1 MIMKKSW
8 WFGSYEITMREIL
21 TSITIIAVMMILGF
35 VFAGKIEEH
44 QMDKNAEYYKAAKI
58 TETEMFRYG
67 MNTSIGN
74 AFVYGEL
81 EAIDTVTY
89 PEIGGEYLYV
99 EKVEEHYNMHT
110 RTVTYTDSNGKTHT
124 RTETYWSWDYAGS
137 EEVHSQKIRFCG
149 IEMDY
154 SKVAMPG
161 TDYIDTIKES
171 SHVRFKYYGCSP
183 KYTGTIYTDLRDG
196 TIKDGSQFYSGK
208 DIDSTVEHLTSGFG
222 IWLFWAVWIVVTVV
236 AVFGFF
242 YLDNRWLEE

>member
-110 RTVTYTDSNGKTHT
+110 RTVTYMGSNGKTHT

-137 EEVHSQKIRFCG
+137 EEVHSKKFKFCD

-161 TDYIDTIKES
+161 TDYIDTMNL
-171 SHVRFKYYGCSP
+171 
-183 KYTGTIYTDLRDG
+183 DL
-196 TIKDGSQFYSGK
+196 
-208 DIDSTVEHLTSGFG
+208 
-222 IWLFWAVWIVVTVV
+222 
-236 AVFGFF
+236 
-242 YLDNRWLEE
+242 